1 MNPDDL
7 ARYRL
12 AVARIV
18 EAFTSFNI
26 GMSET
31 RDHINRILTEAAL
44 TRSAVD
50 APMWTSWA
58 DDDTTTDTDRHATTS
73 RRAACPAVYPDLGT
87 RCHRRG
93 EHDRH
98 ATIDPDHPSILECV
112 AEW

>member
-1 MNPDDL
+1 MNPDEL

-12 AVARIV
+12 AVARIA
-18 EAFTSFNI
+18 EAFHSFGV

-31 RDHINRILTEAAL
+31 HDHLNRVLTEAV
-44 TRSAVD
+44 TRSAVGGPHD
-50 APMWTSWA
+50 LNVNRP
-58 DDDTTTDTDRHATTS
+58 DPDTDRPATP
-73 RRAACPAVYPDLGT
+73 RRPACPAVHPDLGT
-87 RCHRRG
+87 RCHRRC